1 MAKFKDGSRVTG
13 NLRVDGTIIDT
24 SGDVG
29 TSGQVLSSTG
39 TGTNWV
45 AATGGGSGTG
55 ISNYIKCVGTG
66 TPTITTSNAS
76 NTWISPSWI
85 NTTPVFSNG
94 TWTVSATSITVP
106 NTGVYLVNVNIQVST
121 PDTNGRYSP
130 EVEIT
135 VNGTKVGYRAGHSYM
150 RATQGHQESSS
161 NQSTI
166 LNLSASDTVGIEW
179 RPTVDVITNNNNGRD
194 NDISMDETSSFIE
207 IIQIV

>member
-45 AATGGGSGTG
+45 AATGGGTGTG
-55 ISNYIKCVGTG
+55 ISNYIKCAGTG
-66 TPTITTSNAS
+66 TPTITTSNATG
-76 NTWISPSWI
+76 TWISPSWI

-106 NTGVYLVNVNIQVST
+106 NTGVYLVNVNIELST
-121 PDTNGRYSP
+121 PDTNGRYGP

-135 VNGTKVGYRAGHSYM
+135 VNGTKVGYRASHSYM
-150 RATQGHQESSS
+150 RGSSGHRESSS

-179 RPTVDVITNNNNGRD
+179 RPTVNVTSNNNGRD
-194 NDISMDETSSFIE
+194 NDIQMDGASSFIE
-207 IIQIV
+207 IVQIV

>member
-45 AATGGGSGTG
+45 AATGGGTGTG
-55 ISNYIKCVGTG
+55 ISNYIKCAGTG
-66 TPTITTSNAS
+66 TPTITTSNATG
-76 NTWISPSWI
+76 TWISPSWI

-106 NTGVYLVNVNIQVST
+106 NTGVYLVNVNITLTIVDS
-121 PDTNGRYSP
+121 NGRYSP

-135 VNGTKVGYRAGHSYM
+135 VNGTKVGYRSGHSYM
-150 RATQGHQESSS
+150 RGTQGHQESSG

-166 LNLSASDTVGIEW
+166 LNLTASDTVGIEW
-179 RPTVDVITNNNNGRD
+179 RPSCAVNSQGRD
-194 NDISMDETSSFIE
+194 NDINMTTTSSFIE
-207 IIQIV
+207 IVQIV

>member
-106 NTGVYLVNVNIQVST
+106 NTGVYLVNVNIQVSI
-121 PDTNGRYSP
+121 PDTSGRYAP

-135 VNGTKVGYRAGHSYM
+135 VNGTKVGYRASHSYM
-150 RATQGHQESSS
+150 RGAQGHQESSS

-179 RPTVDVITNNNNGRD
+179 RPTCDVTTNNNGRD
-194 NDISMDETSSFIE
+194 SDINMDETSSFIE

>member
-1 MAKFKDGSRVTG
+1 MAKLKDGSRVTG

-45 AATGGGSGTG
+45 AATGGGTGTG
-55 ISNYIKCVGTG
+55 ISNYIKCAGTG
-66 TPTITTSNAS
+66 TVSILSTDATD
-76 NTWISPSWI
+76 TWISPSWI

-106 NTGVYLVNVNIQVST
+106 NTGVYLVNVNIEVST
-121 PDTNGRYSP
+121 PDTNGRYDP

-135 VNGTKVGYRAGHSYM
+135 VNGTKVGYRSSHSYM
-150 RATQGHQESSS
+150 RGSNGHQESSC

-166 LNLSASDTVGIEW
+166 LNLSASNTVGIEW
-179 RPTVDVITNNNNGRD
+179 RPTCTGRG
-194 NDISMDETSSFIE
+194 NTINMNETSSFIE
-207 IIQIV
+207 VIQIV

>member
-1 MAKFKDGSRVTG
+1 MASFKDGSRVRKS
-13 NLRVDGTIIDT
+13 LRVDGTIIDT

-29 TSGQVLSSTG
+29 TSGQILSSTG
-39 TGTNWV
+39 TGTNWTD
-45 AATGGGSGTG
+45 ATGGGTGTG

-66 TPTITTSNAS
+66 TVRIESSDTT

-135 VNGTKVGYRAGHSYM
+135 VNGTKIGYRAGHSYM
-150 RATQGHQESSS
+150 RGSLGHQESSS

-166 LNLSASDTVGIEW
+166 LNLSASNTVGIEW
-179 RPTVDVITNNNNGRD
+179 RPTCDGRA
-194 NDISMDETSSFIE
+194 NAINMDETSSFIE
-207 IIQIV
+207 IVQIV

>member
-13 NLRVDGTIIDT
+13 NLRVDGTITDT

-45 AATGGGSGTG
+45 AATGGGTGTG

-66 TPTITTSNAS
+66 TPTITTTNATD
-76 NTWISPSWI
+76 TWISPSWI

-121 PDTNGRYSP
+121 PDTSGRYSP

-150 RATQGHQESSS
+150 RGANGHQESSS

-166 LNLSASDTVGIEW
+166 LNLSASNTVGIEW
-179 RPTVDVITNNNNGRD
+179 RPTVNVTTNNNGRD
-194 NDISMDETSSFIE
+194 SDIEMDGPSSFIE
-207 IIQIV
+207 IVQIV

>member
-39 TGTNWV
+39 TGTNWIT
-45 AATGGGSGTG
+45 AGGGTG
-55 ISNYIKCVGTG
+55 ISNYIKCAGTG
-66 TPTITTSNAS
+66 TPDITTTDATG
-76 NTWISPSWI
+76 TWISPSWI

-106 NTGVYLVNVNIQVST
+106 NTGVYLVNVNITLTIVDS
-121 PDTNGRYSP
+121 NGRYGP

-135 VNGTKVGYRAGHSYM
+135 VNGTKVGYRSGHSYM
-150 RATQGHQESSS
+150 RGSQGHQESSG

-166 LNLSASDTVGIEW
+166 LNLTASDTVGIEW
-179 RPTVDVITNNNNGRD
+179 RPSCAVSSQGRD
-194 NDISMDETSSFIE
+194 NDINMTTTSSFIE
-207 IIQIV
+207 IVQIV

>member
-45 AATGGGSGTG
+45 AATGGGTGTG
-55 ISNYIKCVGTG
+55 ISNYIKCAGTG
-66 TPTITTSNAS
+66 TVSILSTDAAD
-76 NTWISPSWI
+76 TWLNPSWI

-106 NTGVYLVNVNIQVST
+106 NTGVYLVNVNIELST
-121 PDTNGRYSP
+121 PDGNGRYGP

-135 VNGTKVGYRAGHSYM
+135 VNGTRVGYRASHSYM
-150 RATQGHQESSS
+150 RGSQGHQESSS

-166 LNLSASDTVGIEW
+166 LNLSASNTVGINW
-179 RPTVDVITNNNNGRD
+179 RPTCTGRA
-194 NDISMDETSSFIE
+194 NTINMEETSSFIE
-207 IIQIV
+207 IVQIV

>member
-39 TGTNWV
+39 TVTNWV
-45 AATGGGSGTG
+45 AATGGGTGTG
-55 ISNYIKCVGTG
+55 ISNYIKCAGTG
-66 TPTITTSNAS
+66 TVSILSTDATD
-76 NTWISPSWI
+76 TWISPSWI
-85 NTTPVFSNG
+85 DTTPVFSNG
-94 TWTVSATSITVP
+94 TWTVSSTSITVP

-121 PDTNGRYSP
+121 PDGNGRYSP

-150 RATQGHQESSS
+150 RGSQGHQESSS

-166 LNLSASDTVGIEW
+166 LNLSASNTVGIEW
-179 RPTVDVITNNNNGRD
+179 RPTCTGRG
-194 NDISMDETSSFIE
+194 NTINMDETSSFIE
-207 IIQIV
+207 VIQIV

>member
-45 AATGGGSGTG
+45 AATGGGTGTG
-55 ISNYIKCVGTG
+55 ISNYIKCAGTG
-66 TPTITTSNAS
+66 TVSILSTDAT

-106 NTGVYLVNVNIQVST
+106 NTGVYLVNVNIQVSI
-121 PDTNGRYSP
+121 PDTSGRYAP

-135 VNGTKVGYRAGHSYM
+135 VNGTKVGYRASHSYM
-150 RATQGHQESSS
+150 RGAQGHQESSS

-179 RPTVDVITNNNNGRD
+179 RPIVDVTTNNNGRD
-194 NDISMDETSSFIE
+194 NDIEMEGTSSFIE
-207 IIQIV
+207 IVQIV